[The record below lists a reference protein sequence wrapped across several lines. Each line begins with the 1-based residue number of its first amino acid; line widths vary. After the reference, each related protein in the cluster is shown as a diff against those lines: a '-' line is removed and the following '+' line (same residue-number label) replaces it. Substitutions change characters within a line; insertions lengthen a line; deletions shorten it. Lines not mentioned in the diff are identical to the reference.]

1 MKLDVKREENM
12 AGTSVLDDIELIIE
26 DIGGGGGKPPF
37 GRDGGDSGDGNHRI
51 PGNSSAR
58 KYAIAIALM
67 MVAILMFFMAMVAAF
82 LVLRMTSAKWIAFR
96 IPNLLWLNTAVLL
109 GSSATLELSRRR
121 LNAFDEKGFRRL
133 WMLTTVLGITFVLGQ
148 VIAWR
153 ELISAGIYGS
163 TTLAAGFFYVFTA
176 AHAVHLFGGI
186 CALLYVGFRKFKES
200 QMTRNAAAEVTS
212 YYWHFMDAL
221 WVFLLALL
229 YFGK

>member
-1 MKLDVKREENM
+1 M

-26 DIGGGGGKPPF
+26 DIGGSGGGKPPS
-37 GRDGGDSGDGNHRI
+37 GRDGDGSGGGKRRS

-58 KYAIAIALM
+58 KYAIAIALA

-82 LVLRMTSAKWIAFR
+82 LVLRTTSGKWVTFHV
-96 IPNLLWLNTAVLL
+96 PSLLWINTLILL
-109 GSSATLELSRRR
+109 ASSATLELARKR
-121 LNAFDEKGFRRL
+121 LATSDENGFKKL
-133 WMLTTVLGITFVLGQ
+133 WMVTTVLGVAFVLGQ
-148 VIAWR
+148 VVAWR
-153 ELISAGIYGS
+153 ELVTAGIYAI

-186 CALLYVGFRKFKES
+186 CALLYVGLRKFRQSE
-200 QMTRNAAAEVTS
+200 MTRVAAAEVTS
-212 YYWHFMDAL
+212 YYWHFMDGL